1 MTIDYPGTK
10 TFEEVLAAEFERD
23 PGFQA
28 EWERTA
34 LARAVS
40 EQVIRYRSAHN
51 LSQRA
56 FAELLGVKQPFVV
69 RLESGETNPQLETL
83 VNISRATGIEFM
95 ISIGPATRV
104 PRLVSRRAR
113 ERNVTQERDGVS
125 LVFAAA

>member
-23 PGFQA
+23 PEFRR

-34 LARAVS
+34 LARAVAT
-40 EQVIRYRSAHN
+40 EIIRYRSAHK

-56 FAELLGVKQPFVV
+56 FAKILGVKQPFVV